1 MALPRVTCRE
11 SVVSLHRDD
20 PAARPKSSLASAW
33 SKSGRCAGHPAA
45 LASCSRSA
53 PTSST
58 TSRRRLPPLVPR
70 LHQVPPPA
78 ALTAWP
84 PRFVRFSSDCRG
96 VPAL

>member
-1 MALPRVTCRE
+1 MSQLLHEWDARLLVL
-11 SVVSLHRDD
+11 VSR
-20 PAARPKSSLASAW
+20 PAHSCQARRPLSAPLAVSRW
-33 SKSGRCAGHPAA
+33 PHP
-45 LASCSRSA
+45 ASCSRSA
-53 PTSST
+53 PASST